1 MAECGK
7 GYGFASWCKREAG
20 HDGLHAAHN
29 LQWSDEDA
37 EQSRLDIIRQMRGKT
52 E

>member
-7 GYGFASWCKREAG
+7 GYGFASWCKRESG
-20 HDGLHAAHN
+20 HDGLHAAHG
-29 LQWSDEDA
+29 LEWTDEQA
-37 EQSRLDIIRQMRGKT
+37 EQSRRDVIKRMGGKT